1 MNFIF
6 IIWSSL
12 PFSWNE
18 IVNCQQEGQ
27 LCALIFKY
35 IFCHQFTK
43 PRTETCIF
51 INAKQFQSQ
60 IKADMCE
67 RIISRRPSD
76 LKFNISTTPALLV
89 LFTMTETPTHATI
102 TAEVSKICI
111 YSETPQVATIGAIV
125 DDSRHPIRPV
135 NEQISKLWCES
146 SAKFDGDVYHIEYFA
161 NQVSCLKFKVN
172 K

>member
-111 YSETPQVATIGAIV
+111 YSETPQVATIGASWWRQTPNSAGERTDIKAV
-125 DDSRHPIRPV
+125 MR
-135 NEQISKLWCES
+135 KLREIWRWCLPHRIFS
-146 SAKFDGDVYHIEYFA
+146 
-161 NQVSCLKFKVN
+161 
-172 K
+172 